1 MLLHGVKSLLPFWPR
16 LYNEAEAKGTAMR
29 YFLTGGSG
37 DAGTLLTQSLLA
49 RGDTVTNL
57 DLASPKIAGAA
68 HIAGSLLDHSMLPSA
83 LCGHDT
89 IVHIA
94 AWHGIHEQAGKTPRD
109 FHDLNVTG
117 TFNILD
123 AAADA
128 GIKKFVFIS
137 STSIE
142 DRFGVYGHTKILG
155 EEMCRAY
162 AVRCGMRIVILR
174 PRAFVPPWNRAVY
187 SDFIGWA
194 QWFMKGAVHV
204 TDVNAAILA
213 ACDLLNKGTSLPEP
227 VPAYILDGAYDYT
240 AEELATWDAAGA
252 GSSFRARYGDF
263 EGLMTQHG
271 LDITRKPRVL
281 DIPDAQRLPGYTP
294 RYSMQNLLQDLQ
306 RYGPAGPPPHYGA
319 C

>member
-1 MLLHGVKSLLPFWPR
+1 
-16 LYNEAEAKGTAMR
+16 MR

-49 RGDTVTNL
+49 RGDAVTNL
-57 DLASPKIAGAA
+57 DLAPPNVTGAV
-68 HIAGSLLDHSMLPSA
+68 HIAGSLLDHDALPAA
-83 LCGHDT
+83 LFGHDT
-89 IVHIA
+89 VVHIA

-117 TFNILD
+117 TFNILE
-123 AAADA
+123 AAAGAD
-128 GIKKFVFIS
+128 IKNFVFIS
-137 STSIE
+137 STSVE
-142 DRFGVYGHTKILG
+142 DRFGVYGHTKILN

-162 AVRCGMRIVILR
+162 AQRHGMQVVILR

-213 ACDLLNKGTSLPEP
+213 ACDLLAAAPLPEAAP
-227 VPAYILDGAYDYT
+227 VYVIDGAYDYS
-240 AEELATWDAAGA
+240 AAELANWDAAGA

-263 EGLMTQHG
+263 EGLMAQHG

-281 DIPDAQRLPGYTP
+281 CIPDAQRLPGYVP
-294 RYSMQNLLQDLQ
+294 RYSMQNLLEDLQ
-306 RYGPAGPPPHYGA
+306 RYGAAGPPPPYA
-319 C
+319 A

>member
-1 MLLHGVKSLLPFWPR
+1 
-16 LYNEAEAKGTAMR
+16 MR

-49 RGDTVTNL
+49 RGDAVTNL
-57 DLASPKIAGAA
+57 DLAPPKIAGAA
-68 HIAGSLLDHSMLPSA
+68 HIAASLLDHDTLPAA
-83 LCGHDT
+83 LSGHDT
-89 IVHIA
+89 VVHIA

-117 TFNILD
+117 TFNILE
-123 AAADA
+123 AAAVA
-128 GIKKFVFIS
+128 GIKKCVFIS

-162 AVRCGMRIVILR
+162 AVRHGMRIIILR
-174 PRAFVPPWNRAVY
+174 PRAFIPPWNRAVY
-187 SDFIGWA
+187 SDFIQWA

-213 ACDLLNKGTSLPEP
+213 ACDLLAANAPLPEEAL
-227 VPAYILDGAYDYT
+227 AYIIDGAYDYT
-240 AEELATWDAAGA
+240 AGDLAKWDAAGA

-263 EGLMTQHG
+263 EELMAQHG

-281 DIPDAQRLPGYTP
+281 DIPDAQRLPGYRP
-294 RYSMQNLLQDLQ
+294 RYSMQNMLEDLQ
-306 RYGPAGPPPHYGA
+306 RYGPAGPPPPYGA

>member
-1 MLLHGVKSLLPFWPR
+1 
-16 LYNEAEAKGTAMR
+16 MR

-57 DLASPKIAGAA
+57 DLAPPKIAGAA
-68 HIAGSLLDHSMLPSA
+68 HLPYSLLDHDRLPAA
-83 LCGHDT
+83 LSDHDAV
-89 IVHIA
+89 VHIA

-117 TFNILD
+117 TFNILE
-123 AAADA
+123 AAAGT
-128 GIKKFVFIS
+128 GIKNVVFIS

-142 DRFGVYGHTKILG
+142 DRFGVYGHTKVLN

-162 AVRCGMRIVILR
+162 AARHGMRIVILR

-187 SDFIGWA
+187 GDFIGWA

-213 ACDLLNKGTSLPEP
+213 ACDLVISAAALPAAA
-227 VPAYILDGAYDYT
+227 PAYIIDGAYDYT
-240 AEELATWDAAGA
+240 AEDLAQWDAAGA
-252 GSSFRARYGDF
+252 GSSFRAHYAAF
-263 EGLMTQHG
+263 ETLAREHG

-281 DIPDAQRLPGYTP
+281 DIPKAERLPGYAP
-294 RYSMQNLLQDLQ
+294 RYSMRHLLEDL
-306 RYGPAGPPPHYGA
+306 RDYGRAGPPPPYA
-319 C
+319 V